1 MKGEAM
7 TTNNRTGDGL
17 LLVGA
22 TIGFFALG
30 GAAGYVAGL
39 LSAPASGQETRR
51 RLGRRLEDGR
61 DEVVRRGQRALHGA
75 MDRVQDGIDRGR
87 KRLNRTFA
95 A

>member
-7 TTNNRTGDGL
+7 TTNHRTSDGL
-17 LLVGA
+17 LLFGA
-22 TIGFFALG
+22 TIGFFVLG
-30 GAAGYVAGL
+30 GATGYVAGL

-61 DEVVRRGQRALHGA
+61 DEVVRRGQRVLHGA
-75 MDRVQDGIDRGR
+75 IDRVQGGIDEGR
-87 KRLNRTFA
+87 KKLNRTFA